1 MTAKILMRQSFSRT
15 TNYVFKD
22 GRSEVIASRGI
33 LETDPLSAASSF
45 NVQAMLHPGVKRPV
59 GHICISFHPDD
70 APMLT
75 NDLMVE
81 LCEAWMKG
89 MGISDTQ
96 YLLVRHYD
104 TKHPHMHLVFNR
116 INDYGELISDKMW
129 YVRNER
135 VCKEIKR
142 KYGLTFSPGK
152 QSVNLGRL
160 RTSDRKRYQMYL
172 DIKSALRAARSLS
185 ELQALLMENGITISI
200 KKSSRSNDAQGI
212 IFTRGEYSVKGSKL
226 DRSLGL
232 GQMLK
237 HFKAIRQAE
246 QRETQQ
252 REAQKQ
258 WVTVSR
264 TEQESRSESKVRDVA
279 AGLFEGNLGK
289 SQEQDIK
296 DPPKKRKGLRR

>member
-22 GRSEVIASRGI
+22 GRSEVINSRGI
-33 LETDPLSAASSF
+33 LATDPLTAASSF

-70 APMLT
+70 TSKLT

-116 INDYGELISDKMW
+116 INDYGELIPDKMW
-129 YVRNER
+129 YVKNER

-142 KYGLTFSPGK
+142 RYGLTFSHGK
-152 QSVNLGRL
+152 QSVNLDRL
-160 RTSDRKRYQMYL
+160 RTSDRRRYQMYI
-172 DIKSALRAARSLS
+172 DIKSVID
-185 ELQALLMENGITISI
+185 Q
-200 KKSSRSNDAQGI
+200 SRSFADFQIRMEDTDITVSFKRSSDKKVVQGI
-212 IFTRGEYSVKGSKL
+212 IFTRGDYSVKGSEI

-232 GQMLK
+232 GQILK
-237 HFKAIRQAE
+237 YFKAIRQAE
-246 QRETQQ
+246 QRE
-252 REAQKQ
+252 AKKQ
-258 WVTVSR
+258 LVPVPR
-264 TEQESRSESKVRDVA
+264 TEQESRSESKARDVA